1 MSSDVETPYAGER
14 LAEATL
20 TCPACGR
27 TAQHDAAFCAFC
39 GTGLAPQ
46 RVPGYPVFAA
56 IAAAI
61 TGKTAYDVLG
71 RVGGLFEELGA
82 VFEGVPEAPGT
93 LVALFPP
100 TEEAATV
107 AARAALR
114 ARAQAPEVR
123 LGLDAS
129 EVTERSDQDA
139 TWQFLIDRGVRLQ
152 SMAHDGEVVAGETL
166 PALTEGAAVV
176 EPLDPAGGPVL
187 LRTVR
192 DLAPIEAP
200 QPIAEAA
207 APDRVE
213 APAPRRSRRRRPH
226 PRLQPPASTTQIS
239 SNASTTFGGV
249 TAASRWSGRR
259 GPARANSS
267 GPSPRGIPARP
278 SWSTGRSPSRGR
290 GRSPRWSKRSS
301 VRRISDR
308 RRRRAAAIRG
318 TRSSGSWP
326 ARPIATAS

>member
-1 MSSDVETPYAGER
+1 MRPSRVRRAAGR
-14 LAEATL
+14 LST
-20 TCPACGR
+20 
-27 TAQHDAAFCAFC
+27 DAAFCAFC
-39 GTGLAPQ
+39 GTGLTPQ

-71 RVGGLFEELGA
+71 RVGALFEELGA

-187 LRTVR
+187 LRAVR
-192 DLAPIEAP
+192 DLAPIEA
-200 QPIAEAA
+200 A
-207 APDRVE
+207 RS
-213 APAPRRSRRRRPH
+213 RSRRRRHRSRLEAPAVAGADPGRRR
-226 PRLQPPASTTQIS
+226 PRRPPAATV
-239 SNASTTFGGV
+239 ADDADLLERLDDLRRRDDLRRGGRRAWGRREPTPPGV
-249 TAASRWSGRR
+249 RRAASRPDRDGRPAGRR
-259 GPARANSS
+259 
-267 GPSPRGIPARP
+267 RGR
-278 SWSTGRSPSRGR
+278 R

-308 RRRRAAAIRG
+308 RRRRAVAIRG
-318 TRSSGSWP
+318 TRSNGSWP